1 MTTQGGAA
9 ASGAQCASA
18 RRRSRSP
25 RDGARAR
32 CARAALAVAAVAV
45 LVAVFAGGASA
56 SRGRSTWLCNPHHS
70 PDPCTSSRSAT
81 VVSYAGET
89 RQERVERQRHGKR
102 PGIDCFY
109 VYPTV
114 SEQSSINANLQIEAN
129 EIAVAV
135 AQASRFSQVC
145 RVFAPMYPQLT
156 LKAIEEPGSIIPGDE
171 LTAFEGVVAAFE
183 EYLSRYNNGRGFVLI
198 GHSQGAAM
206 LEALIKGLIDTNP
219 ALRKQLVSA
228 ILLGG
233 NVLVPEGGTVGG
245 TFQNV
250 PSCQSE
256 TQTGCVIAYSSFEK
270 EPPLDAFFGRPGS
283 SLLEGGT
290 PPLGMEVLCV
300 NPALATQNG
309 AIGEL
314 QPYAPTG
321 RTPGKL
327 GEGIEPPTAS
337 TPWVEEL
344 GLVTGQCKHE
354 NGATWLQIS
363 QAPGVSAGV
372 LADREARHELVA
384 ETKGPQWGLHLVD
397 VNVALGNIVGA
408 VAIQAAQSR

>member
-1 MTTQGGAA
+1 MIAVATCAFAGSAA
-9 ASGAQCASA
+9 AS
-18 RRRSRSP
+18 RSH
-25 RDGARAR
+25 
-32 CARAALAVAAVAV
+32 
-45 LVAVFAGGASA
+45 
-56 SRGRSTWLCNPHHS
+56 STWLCYPRKS
-70 PDPCTSSRSAT
+70 PDPCTSSRTAT

-89 RQERVERQRHGKR
+89 RHEAVERQRHAKK
-102 PGIDCFY
+102 PAIDCFY

-114 SEQSSINANLQIEAN
+114 SEQNSINANLEIEAN
-129 EIAVAV
+129 ETAVAV

-145 RVFAPMYPQLT
+145 RVFAPVYRQLT
-156 LKAIEEPGSIIPGDE
+156 LKAIEEPGAISPGDE
-171 LTAFEGVVAAFE
+171 LTAYEGVVGAFE
-183 EYLSRYNNGRGFVLI
+183 EYLGRANNGRGFVLI

-206 LEALIKGLIDTNP
+206 LETLIKFVIDPNP

-250 PSCQSE
+250 PSCQSQ
-256 TQTGCVIAYSSFEK
+256 TQTGCVIAYSSFAR
-270 EPPLDAFFGRPGS
+270 EPPANAFFGRPGS

-290 PPLGMEVLCV
+290 TTEGMEVLCV

-309 AIGEL
+309 GVGEL
-314 QPYAPTG
+314 LPYAPTA

-327 GEGIEPPTAS
+327 GEGIEPPIAS

-354 NGATWLQIS
+354 NGATWLQVS
-363 QAPGVSAGV
+363 PAPADTGAV
-372 LADREARHELVA
+372 LAEREARHELVA

-397 VNVALGNIVGA
+397 VNVALGNLVQT
-408 VAIQAAQSR
+408 VAAQAKSFG